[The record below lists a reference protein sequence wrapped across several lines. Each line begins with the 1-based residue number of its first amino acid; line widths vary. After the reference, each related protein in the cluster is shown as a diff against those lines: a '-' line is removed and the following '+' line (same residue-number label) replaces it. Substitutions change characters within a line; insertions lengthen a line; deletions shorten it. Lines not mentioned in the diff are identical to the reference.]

1 MGDYKR
7 LPGEQDS
14 VQARP
19 KNDPIREAELK
30 TAESGLTSD
39 EANRRILR
47 DG

>member
-19 KNDPIREAELK
+19 KNDPVREAELK
-30 TAESGLTSD
+30 TAESGLSSD
-39 EANRRILR
+39 EVNHRLLR